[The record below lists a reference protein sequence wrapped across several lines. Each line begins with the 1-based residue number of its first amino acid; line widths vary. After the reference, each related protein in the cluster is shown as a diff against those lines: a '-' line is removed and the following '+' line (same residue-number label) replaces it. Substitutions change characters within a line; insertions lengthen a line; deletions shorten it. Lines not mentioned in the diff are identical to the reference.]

1 MLSTTKSTLWQ
12 LRLVPTSTL
21 SLKPDLQTNN
31 AQVLK
36 TVNPNVRFHIPD
48 TTQLIPGVAVHLKGL
63 IDDCDAI
70 GIPHPSERD
79 IRKELRSSKRCITHG
94 KQRFLQADFPASNN
108 VAAVQRS
115 DYSSWSACVLVPKY
129 DIPPPFFEIVEN
141 GKYYYNRHIEFVHS
155 FVSCITICRHRR
167 GTHTKEQEEQE
178 AQTQKKERW

>member
-1 MLSTTKSTLWQ
+1 MLSTTKSTLQQ
-12 LRLVPTSTL
+12 LRLVLTSTL

-48 TTQLIPGVAVHLKGL
+48 TTQLIPGVAIHLKSLVG
-63 IDDCDAI
+63 DCDAI
-70 GIPHPSERD
+70 GIPHPSERH

-129 DIPPPFFEIVEN
+129 DIPPPFFEIFEN
-141 GKYYYNRHIEFVHS
+141 GKYNICIEFVYIRA
-155 FVSCITICRHRR
+155 SCITICRHRR
-167 GTHTKEQEEQE
+167 GAHTKEEEEKE
-178 AQTQKKERW
+178 AQAQKKERW